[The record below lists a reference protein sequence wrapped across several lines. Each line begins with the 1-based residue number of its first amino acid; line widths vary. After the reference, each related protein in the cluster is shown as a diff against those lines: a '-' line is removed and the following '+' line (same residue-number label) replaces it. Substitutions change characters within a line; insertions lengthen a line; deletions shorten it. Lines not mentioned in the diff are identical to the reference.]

1 MNRSPLPR
9 RQFLHVLAGFSVA
22 ARLTAAES
30 PAGRSVF
37 GEKNYIEYLP
47 GDLPLVISAPHGGRE
62 QPEEIPTRTQGVVT
76 IDTNTQELAR
86 TIADELHAGTGRRP
100 HLIICRLHRSKLDG
114 NREVAEAAAG
124 NPIAVKAWTEYHD
137 FIARALAAAIAQNG
151 RAFYIDLHGQNHRDR
166 RIELGYLH
174 APEILQAPDSALD
187 APGVAASGSLR
198 RIAEKSKLPYSAL
211 VRGPRSLGAL
221 LEARGFACV
230 PSPERPEPV
239 LPYFQGGYSVR
250 RHVAA
255 DQPVAGLQIECTL
268 AGVRDTAGNRAKFAA
283 ALATTLREY
292 LAEHFELRLPVP

>member
-1 MNRSPLPR
+1 MIRFRLSRRHLLIGLAWLP
-9 RQFLHVLAGFSVA
+9 FAAGLAW
-22 ARLTAAES
+22 AEEM
-30 PAGRSVF
+30 PGRSYF
-37 GEKNYIEYLP
+37 GEKSYIEYLP
-47 GDLPLVISAPHGGRE
+47 GDLPVVISAPHGGRE
-62 QPEEIPTRTQGVVT
+62 KPEEIPSRTQGVVD

-86 TIADELHAGTGRRP
+86 TIADEIHARTGHRP
-100 HLIICRLHRSKLDG
+100 HLIICRLHRSKLDC
-114 NREVAEAAAG
+114 NREIVEAAAG
-124 NPIAVKAWTEYHD
+124 NPIAEKAWTEYHN
-137 FIARALAAAIAQNG
+137 FVGRALTAAIAQSG

-174 APEILQAPDSALD
+174 APELLQAPDSALD

-239 LPYFQGGYSVR
+239 LPYFQGGYSIR

-255 DQPVAGLQIECTL
+255 NQPVAGLQIECPL
-268 AGVRDTAGNRAKFAA
+268 AGVRDTAGNRAKFATALVA
-283 ALATTLREY
+283 ALREY
-292 LAEHFELRLPVP
+292 LAEHFELRLPTP